1 MTCLGRTAMT
11 VMAILL
17 LVHTGCNEDATAPDG
32 GAPVDAYAAG
42 EGAMPND
49 GAPLPKDG
57 PPPTDSKPPVKDT
70 KPPTDSKPPVKDTKP
85 PPSDIKPPVDTKPPP
100 SKAPTLADLWAGKA
114 KWAVD
119 QAAVPVQGGPGHRE
133 AFAVNRT
140 DISPTTIYLYHRC
153 FAPKGKTSICLSVSG
168 NGGASFQKYHGVIVA
183 PDAGHTFAVSPAV
196 AKMGS
201 TWLMVYEESHVSN
214 VYWAESSDGITWK
227 KKGKLLKHGK
237 SGQWDSGAIAT
248 PGILVDGL
256 FVNVFYAGFPAGGK
270 HMSIGYAWG
279 VSMSLMLKTSNNPQL
294 KPSGS
299 GWDGGQRSMGRL
311 VKEGA
316 YYYMVYEGATKDF
329 TCNKSNRYGWGM
341 TRSTALKSGW
351 AAHPKNPFGQSSQ
364 KKFGCGNDMPS
375 IFRRYDGWYFVYH
388 TSADTT
394 QIVREKL
401 VWNKGATP

>member
-1 MTCLGRTAMT
+1 MGAIGRVGT
-11 VMAILL
+11 VGMVVLL
-17 LVHTGCNEDATAPDG
+17 LWLPCCSDEKPNVDSGGGQETGIADLIP
-32 GAPVDAYAAG
+32 G
-42 EGAMPND
+42 EGTLQDSKFPPTDNK
-49 GAPLPKDG
+49 LPPQDSKQ
-57 PPPTDSKPPVKDT
+57 PPTDSKPP
-70 KPPTDSKPPVKDTKP
+70 PTDGKLPPKDSSKPDQGKAKP
-85 PPSDIKPPVDTKPPP
+85 
-100 SKAPTLADLWAGKA
+100 PTLADLWAGKA

-119 QAAVPVQGGPGHRE
+119 QSSVPVQGGPGHRE

-153 FAPKGKTSICLSVSG
+153 FAPKGKTSICLSVSN
-168 NGGASFQKYHGVIVA
+168 NGGTSFQKYHGVIIA

-214 VYWAESSDGITWK
+214 VYWAQSSDGVKWS

-256 FVNVFYAGFPAGGK
+256 FVNVFYAGFPTGGK

-279 VSMSLMLKTSNNPQL
+279 VSMSLVFKTSTNPVF
-294 KPSGS
+294 KPPAS
-299 GWDGGQRSMGRL
+299 GWDAGQRSMGRL
-311 VKEGA
+311 VKEGTH
-316 YYYMVYEGATKDF
+316 YYMVYEGATKDF

-341 TRSTALKSGW
+341 ARTTALKSGW
-351 AAHPKNPFGQSSQ
+351 STHPQNPFGQSSQ
-364 KKFGCGNDMPS
+364 KKYGCGNDMPS

-394 QIVREKL
+394 KIVREKL
-401 VWNKGATP
+401 VWK

>member
-1 MTCLGRTAMT
+1 
-11 VMAILL
+11 V
-17 LVHTGCNEDATAPDG
+17 
-32 GAPVDAYAAG
+32 VDQAVG
-42 EGAMPND
+42 EGTTPPED
-49 GAPLPKDG
+49 GAPPPKDKT
-57 PPPTDSKPPVKDT
+57 PPPKDT
-70 KPPTDSKPPVKDTKP
+70 KPKPPDGNPLPSDCKP
-85 PPSDIKPPVDTKPPP
+85 PDKKPPVDSKPNPAKP
-100 SKAPTLADLWAGKA
+100 PTLADLWAGKA

-119 QAAVPVQGGPGHRE
+119 QSSVPVQGGPGHRE

-140 DISPTTIYLYHRC
+140 DVSATTIYLYHRC
-153 FAPKGKTSICLSVSG
+153 FAPKGKTSICLSVSN

-214 VYWAESSDGITWK
+214 VYWAQSSDGIKWS

-279 VSMSLMLKTSNNPQL
+279 VSMSLMFKTSNNPQL
-294 KPSGS
+294 KPPGS

-311 VKEGA
+311 VKEGT

-341 TRSTALKSGW
+341 ARTTVLKSGW
-351 AAHPKNPFGQSSQ
+351 KTRNFSITPGKGCAERRTPALTRLRSSL
-364 KKFGCGNDMPS
+364 GT
-375 IFRRYDGWYFVYH
+375 W
-388 TSADTT
+388 
-394 QIVREKL
+394 IVIY
-401 VWNKGATP
+401 